1 MLKTIAPLALV
12 ATLGACA
19 QSPNSE
25 QTTRFDGNPLTF
37 HNDAVVTRQVSEQTA
52 ALAENGRQLVRA
64 STGKGAALG
73 AALGCGI
80 GLVSAGNISGCARS
94 AATGAVTGA
103 VRGRLAGEKDVTRRV
118 EIASPNALVRNIRQ
132 ANDQLD
138 HIEVSLPTLLAA
150 QDAEL
155 DALAIAIAAGTI
167 SQTQHDKRIA
177 QIAADRAALAEAL
190 TLSATQAELATQN
203 LRDAAAQGQT
213 GLEWHISAASQLAR
227 ETTSA
232 RSSITL
238 LEGSIAT

>member
-1 MLKTIAPLALV
+1 MLKTITPLALI

-19 QSPNSE
+19 QNPSTE
-25 QTTRFDGNPLTF
+25 QATRFDGTPLTF

-52 ALAENGRQLVRA
+52 ALAESGRQLVRA

-73 AALGCGI
+73 AAVGCGI
-80 GLVSAGNISGCARS
+80 GLVSAGNITGCARS

-103 VRGRLAGEKDVTRRV
+103 VRGRLAGKKDVTRRV
-118 EIASPNALVRNIRQ
+118 EIASPNAMVRNIRH

-138 HIEVSLPTLLAA
+138 EIEVSLPALLAA

-155 DALAIAIAAGTI
+155 DALALAQAAGTV
-167 SQTQHDKRIA
+167 SQTQYNERTT

-190 TLSATQAELATQN
+190 TLSAGQAELAAQN

-213 GLEWHISAASQLAR
+213 GLEWHISATSQLAR

-232 RSSITL
+232 RSSIKL
-238 LEGSIAT
+238 L